1 YNRYGVQDMTKLR
14 TILCILPLLFMSAVP
29 VSAENDENDGNDPDV
44 RILQDEI
51 VYHILVDRFN
61 NGNQAP
67 SDQVDLDDPYAYH
80 GGDLQ
85 GSTDML
91 QALDSEG
98 FTAVS
103 LSPIMENAENGY
115 HGYWADDFFD
125 VEDEFGTMEDLKALI
140 KEAHSLDMRVL
151 LELDL
156 NHIAKSSE
164 LANDES
170 KENWFKESDVEP
182 IDATEWLDEVLVF
195 DQKNKDVAA
204 YLNDVAD

>member
-1 YNRYGVQDMTKLR
+1 
-14 TILCILPLLFMSAVP
+14 
-29 VSAENDENDGNDPDV
+29 
-44 RILQDEI
+44 
-51 VYHILVDRFN
+51 N

-85 GSTDML
+85 GITDML
-91 QALDSEG
+91 QELDSEG

-115 HGYWADDFFD
+115 QGYWVDDLFD

-140 KEAHSLDMRVL
+140 KEAHSLDMRGL

-164 LANDES
+164 LANEES
-170 KENWFKESDVEP
+170 KEKRVKESDAE
-182 IDATEWLDEVLVF
+182 DHDTQW
-195 DQKNKDVAA
+195 KR
-204 YLNDVAD
+204 

>member
-1 YNRYGVQDMTKLR
+1 MTKLR

-85 GSTDML
+85 GITDML
-91 QALDSEG
+91 QELDSEVC
-98 FTAVS
+98 TAVS
-103 LSPIMENAENGY
+103 LDPMIEDAEY
-115 HGYWADDFFD
+115 RCDGYWVDVFFD
-125 VEDEFGTMEDLKALI
+125 VEDEFGTMRDVEAVI
-140 KEAHSLDMRVL
+140 KEAHSVDMGVL

-156 NHIAKSSE
+156 NHIAKSSG

-170 KENWFKESDVEP
+170 KENGCKESDV
-182 IDATEWLDEVLVF
+182 
-195 DQKNKDVAA
+195 
-204 YLNDVAD
+204 